1 VYSLVIGQAKWK
13 FQPKRILEDGMLS
26 KADVWRITAV
36 GLALLAGSF
45 MTAGQEVGGLQPGAM
60 APSFTLQDQTG
71 KTQNLSSLTGPK
83 GLVLLFFRSAD
94 WCPFCKGQLVDLER
108 SQNAFAAKGIQIAA
122 LSYDSPAILSA
133 AF

>member
-26 KADVWRITAV
+26 KADVWRITGV

-45 MTAGQEVGGLQPGAM
+45 MTAGQEVGGLQPGAK

-108 SQNAFAAKGIQIAA
+108 
-122 LSYDSPAILSA
+122 
-133 AF
+133 